1 MKHLKTY
8 QLFEM
13 AHGVAEATLIYNQF
27 LLDEFNKYF
36 DLFMIKD
43 SSANKDVERSYSETQ
58 KYSTQDLERFINSD
72 VWSKYPI
79 SSMDVTYSIKIMK
92 NDDYAKK
99 YPSAVPLE
107 KWFLGTGAC
116 YNIGEEDGSS
126 IEPPINDKSDVTLH
140 LKLEIGAVIND
151 ELFNDRDGLSIEIE
165 SSITHELNHG
175 YEGWNRMRKNKG
187 QVSTDVTYALD
198 ANRAKIKKDI
208 WKIWY
213 DDIGFYVYWSELHE
227 INAMTQDAWP
237 YVKRYDI
244 EEMKEKT
251 PTWRFSNRMIKF
263 NATDFKKKITDKII
277 SFYPDADVDMML
289 KRIKNGFANQLIK
302 SRELSIDSK
311 EDKPTLSGEAI
322 KAMSVDKFLEF
333 IQKRINRAGHKLQR
347 NILRLYSLKNKQNQ

>member
-36 DLFMIKD
+36 DIALE
-43 SSANKDVERSYSETQ
+43 SEERSYSHTELYTQ
-58 KYSTQDLERFINSD
+58 EDLSQFIKSD
-72 VWSKYPI
+72 IWSKYPVSSI
-79 SSMDVTYSIKIMK
+79 SVTYTVKKITDDEWTNRFPKSKK
-92 NDDYAKK
+92 NYA
-99 YPSAVPLE
+99 
-107 KWFLGTGAC
+107 GTGAC
-116 YNIGEEDGSS
+116 YAIGEEDGSE
-126 IEPPINDKSDVTLH
+126 IRPAIDDRSDVTIH
-140 LKLEIGAVIND
+140 LVIEVGALISD
-151 ELFNDRDGLSIEIE
+151 SFNDRESLSIEVE
-165 SSITHELNHG
+165 SSITHELNHA
-175 YEGWNRMRKNKG
+175 YEFWNRYKKEKG
-187 QVSTDVTYALD
+187 QISTDVTWALEP
-198 ANRAKIKKDI
+198 NRAKIKKDI